1 MASSGKVTGKYSN
14 NNDVYIS
21 LEWEVKS
28 QDKEANKTVIHC
40 ELWLRGKDS
49 YRHWNY
55 YDHISYIIVDG
66 VKKTNTKTNFDTY
79 ENPCKLMSAD
89 FTIKHSSNGAGDFK
103 VSAKHYSGVAI
114 GTATISSKSFTL
126 PTIKRISKLNSLSIV
141 NEYKGIK
148 ASLTKY
154 NSSFSDTLIIKCK
167 TFSKTV
173 TNYKSGSTV
182 SFTSSE
188 LTKLEDILGQDK
200 TITFTCYL
208 RTYDGSTI
216 LGNSNSLSKSGTL
229 TFNQGPKVYIKLN
242 SSNIS
247 KVKGVY
253 IKLSSSSFY
262 KVKNAYLK
270 TSSSSIVKS

>member
-1 MASSGKVTGKYSN
+1 MANSGTINGKYSN
-14 NNDVYIS
+14 NNNIYLS

-40 ELWLRGKDS
+40 ELWVKGKDS
-49 YRHWNY
+49 YHHWNNF
-55 YDHISYIIVDG
+55 DHISYITVDG
-66 VKKTNTKTNFDTY
+66 VKKTNTKTHFDSY

-89 FTIKHSSNGAGDFK
+89 FTIKHNANGSGDFS
-103 VSAKHYSGVAI
+103 VSAKHYSGVKL
-114 GTATISSKSFTL
+114 GTGTISSKTVTL

-141 NEYKGIK
+141 NEYKEIK
-148 ASLTKY
+148 ASYTKY
-154 NSSFSDTLIIKCK
+154 KSTFKDTLVIKCK
-167 TFSKTV
+167 TFSKSV
-173 TNYKSGSTV
+173 TNYKSGNTV

-208 RTYDGSTI
+208 KTYDGSTFI
-216 LGNSNSLSKSGTL
+216 GNSNSLSKSGTL
-229 TFNQGPKVYIKLN
+229 TFNQGPKVYIKVS

-253 IKLSSSSFY
+253 IKPSAIY

-270 TSSSSIVKS
+270 TSNSVISKS

>member
-49 YRHWNY
+49 YRHWNF
-55 YDHISYIIVDG
+55 YDHVSYITVDG

-79 ENPCKLMSAD
+79 KNPCLLTQAD
-89 FTIKHSSNGAGDFK
+89 FTIKHSSNGAGDFS

-114 GTATISSKSFTL
+114 GTATISSKNFTL

-148 ASLTKY
+148 ASYTKY
-154 NSSFSDTLIIKCK
+154 KSSFSDTLVIKCK
-167 TFSKTV
+167 TFTKSV
-173 TNYKSGSTV
+173 SNYKSGSTV
-182 SFTSSE
+182 SFTSNE

-200 TITFTCYL
+200 TIIFTCYL
-208 RTYDGSTI
+208 KTYDGSTL

-229 TFNQGPKVYIKLN
+229 TFNRGPKVYIKVS

-253 IKLSSSSFY
+253 IKPSAIY

-270 TSSSSIVKS
+270 TSDSTISKS